1 MYLGRDPPVGLRQ
14 PGQHRAPIGRRQLA
28 RAEEPFNIGA
38 HTVDGGMG
46 GSRLARG
53 RSRTHSGQ
61 IGLQARG
68 VARSERMQAT
78 AAGNHG
84 PGRN

>member
-1 MYLGRDPPVGLRQ
+1 
-14 PGQHRAPIGRRQLA
+14 
-28 RAEEPFNIGA
+28 
-38 HTVDGGMG
+38 
-46 GSRLARG
+46 
-53 RSRTHSGQ
+53 
-61 IGLQARG
+61 LQARG